1 MGIKQKQVLAMI
13 KVSRTTLWRMIK
25 SGEFPEPNRE
35 NKRVI
40 FWTEAQ
46 IEMWSNNLVQ

>member
-1 MGIKQKQVLAMI
+1 MGIKQKQVLEMI

-35 NKRVI
+35 NRRVM
-40 FWTEAQ
+40 FWTEEQ
-46 IEMWSNNLVQ
+46 LSSWLENL